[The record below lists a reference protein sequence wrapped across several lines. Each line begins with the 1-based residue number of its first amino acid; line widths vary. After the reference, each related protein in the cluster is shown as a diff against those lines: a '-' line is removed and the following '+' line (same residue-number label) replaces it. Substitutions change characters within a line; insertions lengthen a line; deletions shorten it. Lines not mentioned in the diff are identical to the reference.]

1 MWGQEICKKLHRMH
15 HFIGNRKGCNE
26 TCIKITLFYAEE
38 FHFSW
43 NKKVLWNMYWNST
56 NLRGWVYEKICC
68 RNIES
73 FKMCLKFDSTNQKQ
87 ANTKSDPKRWPCSVS
102 SRGLPFRNLPLVWV
116 CFVSVRGLL
125 WIYPGLALGAS
136 LRHRI

>member
-1 MWGQEICKKLHRMH
+1 MH
-15 HFIGNRKGCNE
+15 HFIGNREGCNE

-43 NKKVLWNMYWNST
+43 NKKKCNETRIKIAPIYGGEFMK
-56 NLRGWVYEKICC
+56 KICC

-87 ANTKSDPKRWPCSVS
+87 PNTKSDPKR
-102 SRGLPFRNLPLVWV
+102 
-116 CFVSVRGLL
+116 
-125 WIYPGLALGAS
+125 
-136 LRHRI
+136 